1 MNYDFRLKNQ
11 SNKLSS
17 RLITSTGAPQEMLSG
32 SSARTGRM
40 HRFRNDLPSILK
52 GRADFLASI
61 DLSAIINHPSAM
73 DQNQGRDLE
82 VISRVILEVIAG
94 APQCRSAAI
103 KGRQ

>member
-1 MNYDFRLKNQ
+1 MLLERATSDHKSLNSNSKEITMNYDFRLKNQ

-32 SSARTGRM
+32 SSARPGRM
-40 HRFRNDLPSILK
+40 HRFRNDLRSILK

-73 DQNQGRDLE
+73 DQN
-82 VISRVILEVIAG
+82 
-94 APQCRSAAI
+94 
-103 KGRQ
+103 